1 MTMKE
6 ILIAIISSGLLS
18 GVLATL
24 VTTISNKKMK
34 EREDDKNLKI
44 GLRLVLLYTLKRD
57 GRDAIQKGEISKE
70 DYEAFLASYNAYKA
84 LDGDGWADKV
94 FNQVGALPVKLDD

>member
-1 MTMKE
+1 MTMKD
-6 ILIAIISSGLLS
+6 IIIAIIGSGLLS
-18 GVLATL
+18 GGLATVVNTL
-24 VTTISNKKMK
+24 ANKK
-34 EREDDKNLKI
+34 REKTENTKNLET
-44 GLRLVLLYTLKRD
+44 GLRLILLYTLKRD